1 MKASEISLTVYLQHI
16 LESIE
21 RIESYVEGIAFKDFE
36 QASMIQD
43 AVVRNM
49 EVMGEAS
56 HNIIKFFPAYTKAN
70 AHIPLVESYGMRC
83 SLAHGYFDI
92 SEKIVWNTIQD
103 DLPELKEKVLK
114 SLNALSHTHQS
125 LHR

>member
-1 MKASEISLTVYLQHI
+1 LKASEISLTVYLQHI

-21 RIESYVEGIAFKDFE
+21 RIESYVEGIALKDFE

-56 HNIIKFFPAYTKAN
+56 HNIIKFFPEYTKAN

-103 DLPELKEKVLK
+103 DLPELKEKVFK